1 MNIVAINDGKAVTMT
16 SLELVEFINSQ
27 RQDGEAVLAH
37 SDFLKKVPQV
47 LGAGVAGNFS
57 CYYKAS
63 NGKQNPMYAFPKR
76 EACLMAMSYSYDIQA
91 KVFDRMT
98 ELESKVAQPVIPQT
112 LPEALRLAAEAIEK
126 SEKLALENK
135 AQAEALA
142 VAAPKVEAFDVMA
155 AGDDALTVT
164 QAAKIIGVK
173 RDELT
178 HRMHK
183 EGWVYRQNSSW
194 VAYDKHIKNGN
205 LEYKEAN
212 YTDEKTGM
220 KCVKPY
226 CHITPKGLA
235 KLALMFQP
243 PPANDMQAKGAA

>member
-1 MNIVAINDGKAVTMT
+1 MNIVTINDGQAATMT
-16 SLELVEFINSQ
+16 SSEISEMVDSRHDSVKRTIET
-27 RQDGEAVLAH
+27 LA
-37 SDFLKKVPQV
+37 KK
-47 LGAGVAGNFS
+47 GVI
-57 CYYKAS
+57 
-63 NGKQNPMYAFPKR
+63 AFPQSVEKATAGRPAMEYVFAGRQGKR
-76 EACLMAMSYSYDIQA
+76 DSLIVVAQLCPEFTA
-91 KVFDRMT
+91 KIVDRWQ
-98 ELESKVAQPVIPQT
+98 ELESKVVQPAIPQT
-112 LPEALRLAAEAIEK
+112 LPEALRLAAEAIEMN
-126 SEKLALENK
+126 EKLALENK

-155 AGDDALTVT
+155 AGDDSLTVT
-164 QAAKIIGVK
+164 QAAKVIGVK

-194 VAYDKHIKNGN
+194 VAYDKHIKSGN

-235 KLALMFQP
+235 RLALMFGKNLQQI
-243 PPANDMQAKGAA
+243 PANDPQAKGAA